1 MDRDELIEILESL
14 PSGTRV
20 MLQLSAGQMANDL
33 VDAVES
39 GITAD
44 LDIVETSDPASVN
57 TVALLSL

>member
-20 MLQLSAGQMANDL
+20 MLQVGASQMAHDL

-39 GITAD
+39 GITVD
-44 LDIVETSDPASVN
+44 LTIVETSDPASVN

>member
-20 MLQLSAGQMANDL
+20 MLQLGPGQMANDL

-44 LDIVETSDPASVN
+44 LSVVETSDPSSVN